1 MIKGD
6 EEDNKGLSK
15 GTFTFKSETK
25 ITTKNKSTGRKTK
38 NPKLK
43 RKALWKIK
51 TINIENKG

>member
-15 GTFTFKSETK
+15 GTFTFKLETK
-25 ITTKNKSTGRKTK
+25 ITTKNKTTRRKTK

-43 RKALWKIK
+43 RERLYVK
-51 TINIENKG
+51 

>member
-15 GTFTFKSETK
+15 GTFTFKLETK

-43 RKALWKIK
+43 RERLYGK
-51 TINIENKG
+51 